1 EASLADAAAKRYGMP
16 ESAAVTKGHR
26 ASGRDLEHVQLR
38 HPFYDRTVPVIVGEH
53 VTTDAGTGAVH
64 TAPGHGQED
73 FAVGQQYGLDV
84 LNPGGGNGV
93 FLPGTE
99 LFAGQHIFKANDAI
113 IEELDGRGVLLAR
126 EKLEHS
132 YPHCWRHKTPVAFRT
147 TPQWF
152 IAMDQAGLRKHA
164 LAAIHKT
171 RWIPGWGEERI
182 AGMIENRP
190 DWCISRQRTWGVPIA
205 LFARKSDGMPH
216 PDSAKLLHEVADL
229 IERDGVEAWYALD
242 PASLIGGDAEHYD
255 KVTDIL
261 DVWFDSGV
269 THAGVLDA
277 RAEFVR
283 EPHEPKRV
291 MYLEGSDQHRGWFH
305 SSLLTSTAMSGH
317 APYTEVLTH
326 GFTVDAQG
334 RKMSKSLGNVVSPQK
349 VVSTLGAD
357 VLRLWV
363 ASTDYANEMSVS
375 DEILKRVADSY
386 RRIRNTARFLFGNLA
401 GFDPSRDLVPVDQML
416 LLDRWALAQ
425 AVRVMQLARRVYGA
439 EAGRDGESGP
449 DSYRYQALVQELMR
463 FCTVDMGAAYLDMTK
478 DRLYTLRRDAPARRS
493 AQSAM
498 YWTLEILVRA
508 MAPVLA
514 FTSEELWAHMP
525 ARRHESVLF
534 ATWAELDALVP
545 HASLAGERDEA
556 LFALLDATRTEV
568 ARVLETMRNDG
579 AIGSS
584 LDAEVELHLDDA
596 LHAQLAPYGDELRY
610 YFITS
615 SFVVRRAA
623 TAPADALPIAP
634 LGHAMSLVARASAHA
649 KCVRCW
655 HHVADVGDDD
665 GHPELCGRC
674 VSNVAG
680 PGEQRRWF

>member
-1 EASLADAAAKRYGMP
+1 MEQQGLRAAALTIIQTTQWLPDWGQARIEGM
-16 ESAAVTKGHR
+16 V
-26 ASGRDLEHVQLR
+26 
-38 HPFYDRTVPVIVGEH
+38 
-53 VTTDAGTGAVH
+53 
-64 TAPGHGQED
+64 
-73 FAVGQQYGLDV
+73 
-84 LNPGGGNGV
+84 NG
-93 FLPGTE
+93 
-99 LFAGQHIFKANDAI
+99 
-113 IEELDGRGVLLAR
+113 
-126 EKLEHS
+126 
-132 YPHCWRHKTPVAFRT
+132 
-147 TPQWF
+147 
-152 IAMDQAGLRKHA
+152 
-164 LAAIHKT
+164 
-171 RWIPGWGEERI
+171 
-182 AGMIENRP
+182 RP

-216 PDSAKLLHEVADL
+216 PDSAALLHTIADL
-229 IERDGVEAWYALD
+229 VERDGVEAWFALD
-242 PASLIGGDAEHYD
+242 PRTLIGDDAEHYE
-255 KVTDIL
+255 KVSDIL

-269 THAGVLDA
+269 THACVLDT

-283 EPHEPKRV
+283 EPHEPRRV

-334 RKMSKSLGNVVSPQK
+334 RKMSKSIGNVIAPQK
-349 VVSTLGAD
+349 VVSALGAD

-386 RRIRNTARFLFGNLA
+386 RRLRNTARFLLGNLA
-401 GFDPSRDLVPVDQML
+401 GFDPARDLVPADELL

-439 EAGRDGESGP
+439 EAGHDGETGP
-449 DSYRYQALVQELMR
+449 DTYRYQSLVQELMR
-463 FCTVDMGAAYLDMTK
+463 FCTVDLGAAYLDMTK
-478 DRLYTLRRDAPARRS
+478 DRLYTLKRDAPARRS
-493 AQSAM
+493 AQTAM
-498 YWTLEILVRA
+498 YWTLEVLVRA
-508 MAPVLA
+508 FAPVLA

-534 ATWAELDALVP
+534 STWAELDALIP
-545 HASLAGERDEA
+545 HASLPGERGEA
-556 LFALLDATRTEV
+556 LFTMLDATRSEV
-568 ARVLETMRNDG
+568 ARVLEAMRSDG

-584 LDAEVELHLDDA
+584 LDAEVELYLDDA
-596 LHAQLAPYGDELRY
+596 LFAQLSPYGEELRY

-615 SFVVRRAA
+615 SFAVRRAA
-623 TAPADALPIAP
+623 TTPNEALPIAP

-655 HHVADVGDDD
+655 HHLPDVGAHD
-665 GHPELCGRC
+665 GHAGICGRC

-680 PGEQRRWF
+680 AGETRRWF